1 MQTFSSFRFPH
12 AVLTSC
18 AAVLLSL
25 GGASPAAAAPSA
37 GDTFPQDR
45 QDLLKNKKYQ
55 QGLKALENRLPLEAS
70 KHFQECLSSQNL
82 AESQK
87 AIIRPFLAEALIRA
101 KKTEEGLNAWEQLPD
116 SPMKSYWT
124 AVGLFNKGSFTKALE
139 KLTAIPETDPLSLY
153 GFQLKAQLA
162 RQLQDRQL
170 LLETLSR
177 LGQAESPAVSHPAR
191 LLLTD
196 VLVNQKCYQNAA
208 AILEQ
213 LKTETEDGTDSNR
226 LIRSYTLPSLQ

>member
-1 MQTFSSFRFPH
+1 MMQTFSRFRFPH

-139 KLTAIPETDPLSLY
+139 KLTAIPETDPLSPETFML
-153 GFQLKAQLA
+153 FP
-162 RQLQDRQL
+162 
-170 LLETLSR
+170 LLEKAHVSVVVEKPKAVVCVLYDPVLREKTGPFPSWR
-177 LGQAESPAVSHPAR
+177 L
-191 LLLTD
+191 
-196 VLVNQKCYQNAA
+196 
-208 AILEQ
+208 
-213 LKTETEDGTDSNR
+213 ETSITKE
-226 LIRSYTLPSLQ
+226 

>member
-1 MQTFSSFRFPH
+1 MQTFSRFRFPH

-153 GFQLKAQLA
+153 GLQLKAQLA

-177 LGQAESPAVSHPAR
+177 LGQAESPAAR
-191 LLLTD
+191 AFFWRM
-196 VLVNQKCYQNAA
+196 YW
-208 AILEQ
+208 
-213 LKTETEDGTDSNR
+213 
-226 LIRSYTLPSLQ
+226 

>member
-87 AIIRPFLAEALIRA
+87 ARSPDPRQ
-101 KKTEEGLNAWEQLPD
+101 KNGRRTEC
-116 SPMKSYWT
+116 
-124 AVGLFNKGSFTKALE
+124 
-139 KLTAIPETDPLSLY
+139 
-153 GFQLKAQLA
+153 
-162 RQLQDRQL
+162 
-170 LLETLSR
+170 
-177 LGQAESPAVSHPAR
+177 LG
-191 LLLTD
+191 
-196 VLVNQKCYQNAA
+196 AA
-208 AILEQ
+208 AGLSHEIL
-213 LKTETEDGTDSNR
+213 LDGGR
-226 LIRSYTLPSLQ
+226 PLQ

>member
-1 MQTFSSFRFPH
+1 MQTFSRFRFPH

-87 AIIRPFLAEALIRA
+87 P
-101 KKTEEGLNAWEQLPD
+101 
-116 SPMKSYWT
+116 
-124 AVGLFNKGSFTKALE
+124 
-139 KLTAIPETDPLSLY
+139 
-153 GFQLKAQLA
+153 
-162 RQLQDRQL
+162 
-170 LLETLSR
+170 
-177 LGQAESPAVSHPAR
+177 
-191 LLLTD
+191 
-196 VLVNQKCYQNAA
+196 
-208 AILEQ
+208 
-213 LKTETEDGTDSNR
+213 
-226 LIRSYTLPSLQ
+226 

>member
-1 MQTFSSFRFPH
+1 MQTFSRFRFPH

-45 QDLLKNKKYQ
+45 QDLLKNRKYQ

-101 KKTEEGLNAWEQLPD
+101 KKRKKD
-116 SPMKSYWT
+116 
-124 AVGLFNKGSFTKALE
+124 
-139 KLTAIPETDPLSLY
+139 
-153 GFQLKAQLA
+153 
-162 RQLQDRQL
+162 
-170 LLETLSR
+170 
-177 LGQAESPAVSHPAR
+177 
-191 LLLTD
+191 
-196 VLVNQKCYQNAA
+196 
-208 AILEQ
+208 
-213 LKTETEDGTDSNR
+213 
-226 LIRSYTLPSLQ
+226 

>member
-70 KHFQECLSSQNL
+70 KSHNPPFSGRSPDPRQKNGRRTECL
-82 AESQK
+82 
-87 AIIRPFLAEALIRA
+87 
-101 KKTEEGLNAWEQLPD
+101 G
-116 SPMKSYWT
+116 
-124 AVGLFNKGSFTKALE
+124 
-139 KLTAIPETDPLSLY
+139 
-153 GFQLKAQLA
+153 
-162 RQLQDRQL
+162 
-170 LLETLSR
+170 
-177 LGQAESPAVSHPAR
+177 
-191 LLLTD
+191 
-196 VLVNQKCYQNAA
+196 AA
-208 AILEQ
+208 AGLSHEIL
-213 LKTETEDGTDSNR
+213 LDGGR
-226 LIRSYTLPSLQ
+226 PLQ